1 MGTVNPNAAVLSN
14 YEVLTL
20 LQELR
25 GQQKRSNTRSQLAT
39 ITYETIKYLQDTPCS
54 QQSPEIIRNFLKA
67 LEPFKLTK
75 AEKVMLLNNPP
86 TTPLE
91 IQLMVEESEE
101 RLTDEQVE
109 ALLQIVVDCKLAS
122 APSAQEEEAGG
133 EEEEEGE

>member
-1 MGTVNPNAAVLSN
+1 METIKANAGILSN
-14 YEVLTL
+14 YEVLRL

-25 GQQKRSNTRSQLAT
+25 SQQKRSNTRSHLAT
-39 ITYETIKYLQDTPCS
+39 ITYETIQYLQDTPCS
-54 QQSPEIIRNFLKA
+54 HQSPEIIHNFLKA

-75 AEKVMLLNNPP
+75 AEKVMLLNSPP

-109 ALLQIVVDCKLAS
+109 QLLQIVVNCQLVQ
-122 APSAQEEEAGG
+122 PGLLQN
-133 EEEEEGE
+133 